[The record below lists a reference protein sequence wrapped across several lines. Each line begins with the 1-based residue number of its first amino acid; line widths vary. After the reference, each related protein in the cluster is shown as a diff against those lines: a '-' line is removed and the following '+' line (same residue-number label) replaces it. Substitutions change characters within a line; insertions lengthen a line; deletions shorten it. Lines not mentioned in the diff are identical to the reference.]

1 MKSNTKSIP
10 NWVKRIAIYI
20 TLMFCYFPAFAYTS
34 ETWARISNANTGNQY
49 VYFLVDTEKKEA
61 TVISP
66 SNIGWPAV
74 QYSGKIDLQENV
86 SAHVEGYGNLQFKVT
101 AIGNNAFMGT
111 SLTEIIIPQ
120 TVKKIGDSAFKNCS
134 NLRDVIIC
142 GRNCNHIGSSCF
154 QGTSSN
160 IFWFNPLEKDTSG
173 ILYVPFIGDN
183 AFTSSNH
190 IYVFNSNEYKNHF
203 QYNFSPLIKL
213 EKTFQYSGLS
223 DVDII
228 TELPSDIAISID
240 KTTLPK
246 NCGTHTGT
254 TQVDIHY
261 RDALYWSDYN
271 DSFTESYNINI
282 TKAPLQFD
290 TGTYERFYGDANPII
305 SYSAVH
311 GFVNG
316 ETINDLAST
325 PTFYSV
331 ANEVSEVGVY
341 PIQVRGEALNY
352 TYSCTGS
359 LYIKPAPLEVTV
371 QPTTSIYGA
380 EPNFKFALN
389 GLKNGEMSP
398 VLLTDFMFSGPTKL
412 SDVGEY
418 VVQIQGGQ
426 LKNYEVLSY
435 INGIHTITKAPLT
448 LTANNATRPY
458 YEENPQFD
466 FSLEGLRNSDDET
479 CITTAPQYAC
489 SATMES
495 DCGIY
500 DIVPSGADAKN
511 YDISYKP
518 GQLTINPALLTLK
531 VNDISRE
538 YGDVNPALTFY
549 CIGIKGEQTVAD
561 ALSEQPTLVTSATE
575 ASNVGLYSVLISGG
589 KSKNYQLSYQSGLLT
604 VNKAP
609 LTVVAENAEKTYG
622 DMNPSFSRS
631 YLGFRLADTESTA
644 FSQLPK
650 LSCTAMQRSEVG
662 TYPITVT
669 GGITKNYEIVEYTPG
684 VLTVTKAPL
693 TLTANNA
700 TRPYYEENPQFD
712 FSLEGLRNSDDE
724 TCITTAPQYACSATM
739 ESDCGIYDI
748 VPSGADA
755 KNYDISYKPG
765 QLTINPALLTLK
777 VNDISREYGD
787 VNPALTFYCIGIK
800 GEQTVADALSEQPT
814 LVTSATEASNVGLY
828 SVLISG
834 GKSKNYQLSY
844 QSGLLTVNK
853 APLTVVAENAEKTY
867 GDMNPSFSRSYL
879 GFRLADTESTAFSQ
893 LPKLSCTAMQRSE
906 VGTYPITVTGGIT
919 KNYEIVEYTPGVLT
933 VTKAPLTLTA
943 NNATRPYYEENP
955 QFDFSLDGLRNG
967 DGKSVITQL
976 PIYTCDAAMSS
987 NAGIYSIIPSS
998 AQAKNYDISYK
1009 NGQLSITKRALS
1021 ASAPTYSRY
1030 YGEKNPDF
1038 EISYSGFVNGED
1050 FSVLTA
1056 PVIAN
1061 CTADET
1067 SDVGT
1072 YPITLHGGDAINY
1085 EVKSYTSGK
1094 LTIEKANQ
1102 TITWNQD
1109 LSNIT
1114 MGTQIALNAT
1124 SSSGLPVSYEMS
1136 PNNVATLY
1144 SNSGTWYLDCYASG
1158 AVSIRANHAGDKNHN
1173 PSDVVTKTLVVFGG
1187 GGSDPSNP
1195 QIYLHIED
1203 PGTLPSLIAENRKYQ
1218 IKNLRLSGYLN
1229 GTDINYIREMAG
1241 SDAYGNTTAG
1251 VLELLDISSCTI
1263 VPGGRSYFS
1272 KGTSC
1277 YTTNNYIGDYMF
1289 YNCKVLTNLLLPS
1302 NATVIED
1309 YAFADCSRLSVL
1321 SIPNGV
1327 TSFGT
1332 ETFRNDIG
1340 LLRIPMPENLT
1351 SIGDKAFMGCNNLT
1365 EIDIPA
1371 NVFYIG
1377 DGIVKDCE
1385 NISRINVDASN
1396 QYFASKDGVL
1406 FDYEYTTLKIF
1417 PVNNPSSIYKV
1428 MNGVTRIAPYSFV
1441 NAKKLT
1447 EVTLPSSL
1455 LTIGT
1460 DAFIGC
1466 VNLNIL
1472 HTEAIVPPV
1481 CDNDCFES
1489 VSKTRCELQV
1499 PQGCYNAY
1507 WVAPVWSEFN
1517 KIVENGSSSINDVSR
1532 DNIEVSVDGLNIMIT
1547 GTPND
1552 ISVRIYQMNGLLIYQ
1567 QRSNGENISYQ
1578 LATPG
1583 TYIVAVGN
1591 KTFKI
1596 LVK

>member
-1 MKSNTKSIP
+1 
-10 NWVKRIAIYI
+10 
-20 TLMFCYFPAFAYTS
+20 
-34 ETWARISNANTGNQY
+34 
-49 VYFLVDTEKKEA
+49 
-61 TVISP
+61 
-66 SNIGWPAV
+66 
-74 QYSGKIDLQENV
+74 
-86 SAHVEGYGNLQFKVT
+86 
-101 AIGNNAFMGT
+101 
-111 SLTEIIIPQ
+111 
-120 TVKKIGDSAFKNCS
+120 
-134 NLRDVIIC
+134 
-142 GRNCNHIGSSCF
+142 
-154 QGTSSN
+154 
-160 IFWFNPLEKDTSG
+160 
-173 ILYVPFIGDN
+173 
-183 AFTSSNH
+183 
-190 IYVFNSNEYKNHF
+190 
-203 QYNFSPLIKL
+203 
-213 EKTFQYSGLS
+213 
-223 DVDII
+223 
-228 TELPSDIAISID
+228 
-240 KTTLPK
+240 
-246 NCGTHTGT
+246 
-254 TQVDIHY
+254 
-261 RDALYWSDYN
+261 
-271 DSFTESYNINI
+271 
-282 TKAPLQFD
+282 
-290 TGTYERFYGDANPII
+290 
-305 SYSAVH
+305 
-311 GFVNG
+311 
-316 ETINDLAST
+316 
-325 PTFYSV
+325 
-331 ANEVSEVGVY
+331 
-341 PIQVRGEALNY
+341 
-352 TYSCTGS
+352 
-359 LYIKPAPLEVTV
+359 
-371 QPTTSIYGA
+371 
-380 EPNFKFALN
+380 
-389 GLKNGEMSP
+389 
-398 VLLTDFMFSGPTKL
+398 
-412 SDVGEY
+412 
-418 VVQIQGGQ
+418 
-426 LKNYEVLSY
+426 
-435 INGIHTITKAPLT
+435 
-448 LTANNATRPY
+448 
-458 YEENPQFD
+458 
-466 FSLEGLRNSDDET
+466 
-479 CITTAPQYAC
+479 
-489 SATMES
+489 
-495 DCGIY
+495 
-500 DIVPSGADAKN
+500 
-511 YDISYKP
+511 
-518 GQLTINPALLTLK
+518 
-531 VNDISRE
+531 
-538 YGDVNPALTFY
+538 
-549 CIGIKGEQTVAD
+549 
-561 ALSEQPTLVTSATE
+561 
-575 ASNVGLYSVLISGG
+575 
-589 KSKNYQLSYQSGLLT
+589 
-604 VNKAP
+604 
-609 LTVVAENAEKTYG
+609 
-622 DMNPSFSRS
+622 
-631 YLGFRLADTESTA
+631 
-644 FSQLPK
+644 
-650 LSCTAMQRSEVG
+650 
-662 TYPITVT
+662 
-669 GGITKNYEIVEYTPG
+669 
-684 VLTVTKAPL
+684 
-693 TLTANNA
+693 
-700 TRPYYEENPQFD
+700 
-712 FSLEGLRNSDDE
+712 
-724 TCITTAPQYACSATM
+724 
-739 ESDCGIYDI
+739 
-748 VPSGADA
+748 
-755 KNYDISYKPG
+755 
-765 QLTINPALLTLK
+765 
-777 VNDISREYGD
+777 
-787 VNPALTFYCIGIK
+787 
-800 GEQTVADALSEQPT
+800 
-814 LVTSATEASNVGLY
+814 
-828 SVLISG
+828 
-834 GKSKNYQLSY
+834 
-844 QSGLLTVNK
+844 
-853 APLTVVAENAEKTY
+853 
-867 GDMNPSFSRSYL
+867 
-879 GFRLADTESTAFSQ
+879 
-893 LPKLSCTAMQRSE
+893 MQRSE

-967 DGKSVITQL
+967 DGKSVITQM
-976 PIYTCDAAMSS
+976 PINTCDAAMTSY
-987 NAGIYSIIPSS
+987 AGIYSIIPSS

-1021 ASAPTYSRY
+1021 ARAPTYSRY

-1038 EISYSGFVNGED
+1038 EISNSGFVNGED

-1102 TITWNQD
+1102 TFSCIQD
-1109 LSNIT
+1109 LAYFTLGI
-1114 MGTQIALNAT
+1114 QIALNAT

-1327 TSFGT
+1327 TLFGT

-1472 HTEAIVPPV
+1472 HTEAIAPPV

-1517 KIVENGSSSINDVSR
+1517 KIVERSSSINDVSR

-1552 ISVRIYQMNGLLIYQ
+1552 IDVRIYQMNGLLIYQ

>member
-1 MKSNTKSIP
+1 
-10 NWVKRIAIYI
+10 
-20 TLMFCYFPAFAYTS
+20 
-34 ETWARISNANTGNQY
+34 
-49 VYFLVDTEKKEA
+49 
-61 TVISP
+61 
-66 SNIGWPAV
+66 
-74 QYSGKIDLQENV
+74 
-86 SAHVEGYGNLQFKVT
+86 
-101 AIGNNAFMGT
+101 
-111 SLTEIIIPQ
+111 
-120 TVKKIGDSAFKNCS
+120 
-134 NLRDVIIC
+134 
-142 GRNCNHIGSSCF
+142 
-154 QGTSSN
+154 
-160 IFWFNPLEKDTSG
+160 
-173 ILYVPFIGDN
+173 
-183 AFTSSNH
+183 
-190 IYVFNSNEYKNHF
+190 
-203 QYNFSPLIKL
+203 
-213 EKTFQYSGLS
+213 
-223 DVDII
+223 
-228 TELPSDIAISID
+228 
-240 KTTLPK
+240 
-246 NCGTHTGT
+246 
-254 TQVDIHY
+254 
-261 RDALYWSDYN
+261 
-271 DSFTESYNINI
+271 
-282 TKAPLQFD
+282 
-290 TGTYERFYGDANPII
+290 
-305 SYSAVH
+305 
-311 GFVNG
+311 
-316 ETINDLAST
+316 
-325 PTFYSV
+325 
-331 ANEVSEVGVY
+331 
-341 PIQVRGEALNY
+341 
-352 TYSCTGS
+352 
-359 LYIKPAPLEVTV
+359 
-371 QPTTSIYGA
+371 
-380 EPNFKFALN
+380 
-389 GLKNGEMSP
+389 
-398 VLLTDFMFSGPTKL
+398 
-412 SDVGEY
+412 
-418 VVQIQGGQ
+418 
-426 LKNYEVLSY
+426 
-435 INGIHTITKAPLT
+435 
-448 LTANNATRPY
+448 
-458 YEENPQFD
+458 
-466 FSLEGLRNSDDET
+466 
-479 CITTAPQYAC
+479 
-489 SATMES
+489 
-495 DCGIY
+495 
-500 DIVPSGADAKN
+500 
-511 YDISYKP
+511 
-518 GQLTINPALLTLK
+518 
-531 VNDISRE
+531 
-538 YGDVNPALTFY
+538 
-549 CIGIKGEQTVAD
+549 
-561 ALSEQPTLVTSATE
+561 
-575 ASNVGLYSVLISGG
+575 
-589 KSKNYQLSYQSGLLT
+589 
-604 VNKAP
+604 
-609 LTVVAENAEKTYG
+609 
-622 DMNPSFSRS
+622 
-631 YLGFRLADTESTA
+631 
-644 FSQLPK
+644 
-650 LSCTAMQRSEVG
+650 
-662 TYPITVT
+662 
-669 GGITKNYEIVEYTPG
+669 
-684 VLTVTKAPL
+684 
-693 TLTANNA
+693 
-700 TRPYYEENPQFD
+700 
-712 FSLEGLRNSDDE
+712 
-724 TCITTAPQYACSATM
+724 
-739 ESDCGIYDI
+739 
-748 VPSGADA
+748 
-755 KNYDISYKPG
+755 
-765 QLTINPALLTLK
+765 
-777 VNDISREYGD
+777 
-787 VNPALTFYCIGIK
+787 
-800 GEQTVADALSEQPT
+800 
-814 LVTSATEASNVGLY
+814 
-828 SVLISG
+828 
-834 GKSKNYQLSY
+834 
-844 QSGLLTVNK
+844 
-853 APLTVVAENAEKTY
+853 
-867 GDMNPSFSRSYL
+867 
-879 GFRLADTESTAFSQ
+879 
-893 LPKLSCTAMQRSE
+893 
-906 VGTYPITVTGGIT
+906 
-919 KNYEIVEYTPGVLT
+919 
-933 VTKAPLTLTA
+933 
-943 NNATRPYYEENP
+943 
-955 QFDFSLDGLRNG
+955 
-967 DGKSVITQL
+967 
-976 PIYTCDAAMSS
+976 MSS

-1009 NGQLSITKRALS
+1009 NGQLSSSKRALS

-1309 YAFADCSRLSVL
+1309 YAFAYCSRLSVL

-1327 TSFGT
+1327 TLFGT

-1472 HTEAIVPPV
+1472 HTEAIAPPV

-1517 KIVENGSSSINDVSR
+1517 KIVERSSSINDVSR

-1552 ISVRIYQMNGLLIYQ
+1552 IYVRIYQMNGLLIYQ

>member
-435 INGIHTITKAPLT
+435 INGIHTI
-448 LTANNATRPY
+448 
-458 YEENPQFD
+458 
-466 FSLEGLRNSDDET
+466 
-479 CITTAPQYAC
+479 
-489 SATMES
+489 
-495 DCGIY
+495 
-500 DIVPSGADAKN
+500 
-511 YDISYKP
+511 
-518 GQLTINPALLTLK
+518 
-531 VNDISRE
+531 
-538 YGDVNPALTFY
+538 
-549 CIGIKGEQTVAD
+549 
-561 ALSEQPTLVTSATE
+561 
-575 ASNVGLYSVLISGG
+575 
-589 KSKNYQLSYQSGLLT
+589 
-604 VNKAP
+604 
-609 LTVVAENAEKTYG
+609 
-622 DMNPSFSRS
+622 
-631 YLGFRLADTESTA
+631 
-644 FSQLPK
+644 
-650 LSCTAMQRSEVG
+650 
-662 TYPITVT
+662 
-669 GGITKNYEIVEYTPG
+669 
-684 VLTVTKAPL
+684 TKAPL

>member
-10 NWVKRIAIYI
+10 NWVKRIATYI

-34 ETWARISNANTGNQY
+34 ETWARISNTNTGKQY
-49 VYFLVDTEKKEA
+49 VYFLVDTKKKEA

-66 SNIGWPAV
+66 SNIGYPAV

-86 SAHVEGYGNLQFKVT
+86 SAYVEGYGYLQFKVT

-120 TVKKIGDSAFKNCS
+120 TVKEIGDSAFKNCG

-142 GRNCNHIGSSCF
+142 GRNCNYIGSSCF

-160 IFWFNPLEKDTSG
+160 IFWFNPFEKNTSG
-173 ILYVPFIGDN
+173 ILCVPFIGDN

-213 EKTFQYSGLS
+213 EKTFQYSGSS

-261 RDALYWSDYN
+261 RDALHWSDYN

-316 ETINDLAST
+316 ETINDLTST

-371 QPTTSIYGA
+371 QPTTSIYGE

-448 LTANNATRPY
+448 LTAKSATRLY

-538 YGDVNPALTFY
+538 YGDVNPAFTFY

-575 ASNVGLYSVLISGG
+575 ASNVG
-589 KSKNYQLSYQSGLLT
+589 Q
-604 VNKAP
+604 
-609 LTVVAENAEKTYG
+609 
-622 DMNPSFSRS
+622 
-631 YLGFRLADTESTA
+631 
-644 FSQLPK
+644 
-650 LSCTAMQRSEVG
+650 
-662 TYPITVT
+662 
-669 GGITKNYEIVEYTPG
+669 
-684 VLTVTKAPL
+684 
-693 TLTANNA
+693 
-700 TRPYYEENPQFD
+700 
-712 FSLEGLRNSDDE
+712 
-724 TCITTAPQYACSATM
+724 
-739 ESDCGIYDI
+739 
-748 VPSGADA
+748 
-755 KNYDISYKPG
+755 
-765 QLTINPALLTLK
+765 
-777 VNDISREYGD
+777 
-787 VNPALTFYCIGIK
+787 
-800 GEQTVADALSEQPT
+800 
-814 LVTSATEASNVGLY
+814 Y

-1009 NGQLSITKRALS
+1009 NGQLSITKRTLS

-1327 TSFGT
+1327 TLFGT

-1472 HTEAIVPPV
+1472 HTEAIAPPV

-1517 KIVENGSSSINDVSR
+1517 KIVERSSSINDVSR

-1552 ISVRIYQMNGLLIYQ
+1552 IYVRIYQMNGLLIYQ